1 MISSPKLTF
10 SLIECLD
17 SIDYQQVDN
26 FDAIYDIWRICTK
39 YFNIPGLSRQPY
51 FEKLKKVIWNK
62 TCLLH
67 AEYFVRI
74 RSVEET
80 IERSS
85 SKQEIVTAVSK
96 QINVIFEGDANR
108 FAEGQIR
115 KVVAAIFYLRLK
127 LINMIL
133 TFYNVVIDSQSD
145 SSKSPLVLEMNF
157 IPENHQLADLAP
169 SAEDHINFSLLTPV
183 LDLLIEQA
191 DIFKLWDFTCTLS
204 ETMFLVQK
212 LIEYSG
218 INNPACKTVYNYLL
232 RIIEVDMQTK
242 AKLGLKINDFGEGEE
257 RTKFSEPES
266 YLKNIF
272 HTMELLPSSEVQ
284 NETSIVGL
292 LQKIY
297 NTYIVDLAGSRFF
310 DQQTYLSFLIVLSRV
325 EVQLMSLSLID
336 GCFQQFDKY
345 KEAYSSNVHVL
356 FQLIFIKRLIIY
368 CYDENDIFELG
379 SVVALYNRLFDK
391 FEEYI
396 NMLKIE
402 KIRAKKKTKEGQ
414 RHVLSTHSIK
424 NARTIKLLEEEIKKL
439 AEEDSEL
446 QSSRFSLR
454 LAEHPDQSG
463 RLREGLGR
471 ESGLPEEHHDT
482 RLRDPDP
489 QLQVQQV
496 QQKDRLGRLE

>member
-1 MISSPKLTF
+1 M
-10 SLIECLD
+10 
-17 SIDYQQVDN
+17 DN
-26 FDAIYDIWRICTK
+26 FDAIYDVWRICTK
-39 YFNIPGLSRQPY
+39 YFNIPGLARQPY

-67 AEYFVRI
+67 AEFFVRI
-74 RSVEET
+74 GSVEET
-80 IERSS
+80 IERTGN
-85 SKQEIVTAVSK
+85 KQEIVTAVSK
-96 QINVIFEGDANR
+96 QINVIFEGNANK
-108 FAEGQIR
+108 FADSQIR

-133 TFYNVVIDSQSD
+133 TFYNVILDSQPATA
-145 SSKSPLVLEMNF
+145 KTNLILEMNF
-157 IPENHQLADLAP
+157 IPETHQLADLDLT
-169 SAEDHINFSLLTPV
+169 AEDHINFSLLTPV
-183 LDLLIEQA
+183 FDLLIDHA
-191 DIFKLWDFTCTLS
+191 DVFKLWDFTCTFS

-232 RIIEVDMQTK
+232 RIIEVDVHAK
-242 AKLGLKINDFGEGEE
+242 AKLGLKINNFGEGEE

-266 YLKNIF
+266 YLKNVL
-272 HTMELLPSSEVQ
+272 HTMELLPTSEVQ

-297 NTYIVDLAGSRFF
+297 HTYIVDSTGGWCF

-336 GCFQQFDKY
+336 GCFQQFDRY
-345 KEAYSSNVHVL
+345 KDAYSSNVHVL

-402 KIRAKKKTKEGQ
+402 KVRTKKRTKEGQ
-414 RHVLSTHSIK
+414 RQVLSTHSIK
-424 NARTIKLLEEEIKKL
+424 NARTIKLLEEEIRKL
-439 AEEDSEL
+439 AEEDSLL
-446 QSSRFSLR
+446 QGSRQSPGSLSIQTSPDSFEKVLEENLVYLKSITILVYEILILSFKFNKFSR
-454 LAEHPDQSG
+454 KIDSVD
-463 RLREGLGR
+463 
-471 ESGLPEEHHDT
+471 ST
-482 RLRDPDP
+482 
-489 QLQVQQV
+489 
-496 QQKDRLGRLE
+496 DRRKE

>member
-1 MISSPKLTF
+1 
-10 SLIECLD
+10 
-17 SIDYQQVDN
+17 
-26 FDAIYDIWRICTK
+26 
-39 YFNIPGLSRQPY
+39 
-51 FEKLKKVIWNK
+51 
-62 TCLLH
+62 
-67 AEYFVRI
+67 
-74 RSVEET
+74 
-80 IERSS
+80 
-85 SKQEIVTAVSK
+85 
-96 QINVIFEGDANR
+96 
-108 FAEGQIR
+108 
-115 KVVAAIFYLRLK
+115 
-127 LINMIL
+127 
-133 TFYNVVIDSQSD
+133 
-145 SSKSPLVLEMNF
+145 
-157 IPENHQLADLAP
+157 
-169 SAEDHINFSLLTPV
+169 
-183 LDLLIEQA
+183 
-191 DIFKLWDFTCTLS
+191 
-204 ETMFLVQK
+204 
-212 LIEYSG
+212 
-218 INNPACKTVYNYLL
+218 
-232 RIIEVDMQTK
+232 
-242 AKLGLKINDFGEGEE
+242 
-257 RTKFSEPES
+257 
-266 YLKNIF
+266 
-272 HTMELLPSSEVQ
+272 MELLPSSEVQ

-463 RLREGLGR
+463 RLREGPGR